1 MNEDLQETAGPCHSA
16 PGQLYLSTL
25 VFPVQYG
32 SGQFLFAY
40 TPDLQDGLADRLA
53 KLAEETT
60 AKQ

>member
-1 MNEDLQETAGPCHSA
+1 VITHPRAGL
-16 PGQLYLSTL
+16 LYLSTL

-40 TPDLQDGLADRLA
+40 TPDLQDGSADRLA